1 MNQILFNGNENNK
14 KTYIFKLQ
22 FIISIIFAFIT
33 IVIIY
38 SIYIKDNNLEN
49 ISKILDKNIKLY
61 NVYNIE
67 KTEREEKLYFGRIII
82 DKIGLE
88 YTVFNLYNEE
98 LLKISPCKFN
108 GKSLNDKSNICI
120 AAHNYND
127 DRFFGRIDELNI
139 KDTIKIEDL
148 KGKEYIYTIYDIFET
163 KDNDLSILKSN
174 KNYELTLLT
183 CNNSNNKR
191 IIIKAYRKEY

>member
-108 GKSLNDKSNICI
+108 G
-120 AAHNYND
+120 
-127 DRFFGRIDELNI
+127 
-139 KDTIKIEDL
+139 
-148 KGKEYIYTIYDIFET
+148 
-163 KDNDLSILKSN
+163 
-174 KNYELTLLT
+174 
-183 CNNSNNKR
+183 
-191 IIIKAYRKEY
+191 

>member
-148 KGKEYIYTIYDIFET
+148 KGEEYIYTIYDIFET

>member
-1 MNQILFNGNENNK
+1 MNQILFNRNENNK

-148 KGKEYIYTIYDIFET
+148 KGEEYIYTIYDIFET

>member
-1 MNQILFNGNENNK
+1 M
-14 KTYIFKLQ
+14 
-22 FIISIIFAFIT
+22 
-33 IVIIY
+33 
-38 SIYIKDNNLEN
+38 
-49 ISKILDKNIKLY
+49 
-61 NVYNIE
+61 
-67 KTEREEKLYFGRIII
+67 
-82 DKIGLE
+82 E

>member
-1 MNQILFNGNENNK
+1 MNQILFNRNENNK

>member
-1 MNQILFNGNENNK
+1 MNQILFNRNENNK

-139 KDTIKIEDL
+139 KDKIKIEDL
-148 KGKEYIYTIYDIFET
+148 KGEEYIYTIYDIFET